1 MENATYFCE
10 FFLKIYMLT
19 RSLYSR
25 YSLPMK
31 LTLVQKVLISI
42 VSLFIATSVILSVVV
57 SMQIKQT
64 YLDEQK
70 RNVVDFV
77 RKQVQQHL
85 KLEDFQTTD
94 ISSTSPVIPRFEAFW
109 DEILT
114 PEIVRIKIYNTK
126 GVVLYSDE
134 KDLIGQYL
142 FAEEPDELQEI
153 LDGNIVAGIAKPD
166 KKENIYEKHYKQ
178 LMEIYTPIYFGNSSV
193 VGIVETY
200 YNLDLL
206 SDDILRSQI
215 FLIASIAII
224 FLLLFVL
231 LFLIVHRASR
241 TIMEQDKQLQ
251 EDILKEREYS
261 SLKDEFIRMSSH
273 QLRTPATA
281 IKWSVEVL
289 NDESSGKMNDEQKT
303 LLQSIL
309 MNTNTLI
316 SIVNNLITAAHI
328 KPDYFVFEK
337 DGYSLY
343 DVVQATIKAKA
354 EEIEKKKLI
363 VTVTPNVGI
372 TPIHPK
378 KEAIETAVN
387 FLVDN
392 AVDYTAD
399 GGTIAIVVTQKEK
412 TQYFEI
418 KDSGIGIPDKEKE
431 KIFDKL
437 FRASNSID
445 RKNAGSGLS
454 LFIAKR
460 IIEGFGGKI
469 WFKSGT
475 TGSTFMFEIPLK

>member
-1 MENATYFCE
+1 
-10 FFLKIYMLT
+10 
-19 RSLYSR
+19 
-25 YSLPMK
+25 MK

-42 VSLFIATSVILSVVV
+42 VSLFVATSVILSVIV

-70 RNVVDFV
+70 RNVVDFA

-85 KLEDFQTTD
+85 TLADFQSTD
-94 ISSTSPVIPRFEAFW
+94 FSPTSPTTTRFKAYQ

-126 GVVLYSDE
+126 GIVLYSDQ

-142 FAEEPDELQEI
+142 FAEEPEELQEI
-153 LDGNIVAGIAKPD
+153 LEGNIVAEIAKPD
-166 KKENIYEKHYKQ
+166 KKENIYEKQYKQ
-178 LMEIYTPIYFGNSSV
+178 LLEIYTPIYFGNSTV

-206 SDDILRSQI
+206 NNDILLSQI
-215 FLIASIAII
+215 FLVVSIALI
-224 FLLLFVL
+224 FLILFVL
-231 LFLIVHRASR
+231 LFLIVQRASR
-241 TIMEQDKQLQ
+241 TIIEQDKQLQ

-281 IKWSVEVL
+281 IKWSVEAL
-289 NDESSGKMNDEQKT
+289 NDESIGKINEKQNT

-309 MNTNTLI
+309 SNTNTLI

-343 DVVQATIKAKA
+343 DVTQEIVKARA
-354 EEIEKKKLI
+354 EEIEKKKI
-363 VTVTPNVGI
+363 TVTIAPNSGI
-372 TPIHPK
+372 TMIHPK
-378 KEAIETAVN
+378 KEAIETVVH

-399 GGTIAIVVTQKEK
+399 GGTVSISIVQKEK
-412 TQYFEI
+412 MQYFEI
-418 KDSGIGIPDKEKE
+418 KDSGIGIPDKDKE

-445 RKNAGSGLS
+445 KKNAGSGLS

-469 WFKSGT
+469 
-475 TGSTFMFEIPLK
+475 